1 MWWSLMAVAALLV
14 VRRLDSRRRRL
25 GVELHRLEPKVAGEL
40 ELIRARFQAEQRR
53 SITRPRPPRAGRQP
67 PLPTAICASRRPL
80 GRLRPQGP
88 TALREAAAAA
98 GAKVSV
104 PPVLE
109 RLGWVGD
116 ARTKSRESR
125 LAQAL
130 IRLDLRE
137 QAELAGRGDGFSG
150 EASASG
156 VVERGENPLRLR
168 NRPSRPRNTRYPK
181 GCGSRSG
188 RASAGSDFSREEKPR
203 LPCPGD
209 SASANPSGELPNEP
223 LMNRKLTGDSDTAAR
238 EGLRCGG
245 SSPWDATGVPRGKG
259 PPFQRERNIRP
270 APGRGLFPSCRG
282 SGTRD

>member
-1 MWWSLMAVAALLV
+1 ML
-14 VRRLDSRRRRL
+14 RRCSAWNRARMSSSSPSYL
-25 GVELHRLEPKVAGEL
+25 RLEPVEL
-40 ELIRARFQAEQRR
+40 DAYTATTTVLARYDE
-53 SITRPRPPRAGRQP
+53 
-67 PLPTAICASRRPL
+67 
-80 GRLRPQGP
+80 
-88 TALREAAAAA
+88 
-98 GAKVSV
+98 
-104 PPVLE
+104 E
-109 RLGWVGD
+109 R
-116 ARTKSRESR
+116 
-125 LAQAL
+125 
-130 IRLDLRE
+130 RE
-137 QAELAGRGDGFSG
+137 QAESARRGDGFSG
-150 EASASG
+150 EPSASG
-156 VVERGENPLRLR
+156 VVERGDTPLRLR

-188 RASAGSDFSREEKPR
+188 RASAGSDFSREATPR

-209 SASANPSGELPNEP
+209 SASVNPSGELPNEP